1 MTMELRFSHGAEA
14 CRSAAAERDLRHVAV
29 VGFANIV
36 EWELV
41 RFVDA
46 LGNTEVIAQRPAP
59 ALWASDADTG
69 PSGCVE
75 DVMVQ
80 ERAARGPRR
89 EVMAQHSLE
98 QAMDEGSVAH
108 EANACKPC
116 IFHYHGV
123 CTKGETCNQC
133 HLGHSSR
140 QMRRAQPSRLK
151 RDRLR
156 SRLSDEAEAQGRSAA
171 MSQAGD
177 SV

>member
-1 MTMELRFSHGAEA
+1 MLVGPHSDSITMTMELRFSHGAEA

-98 QAMDEGSVAH
+98 QAVRASGGLQEETLRKHGPKVGVAH
-108 EANACKPC
+108 NVVGIDSA
-116 IFHYHGV
+116 G
-123 CTKGETCNQC
+123 
-133 HLGHSSR
+133 LGF
-140 QMRRAQPSRLK
+140 
-151 RDRLR
+151 
-156 SRLSDEAEAQGRSAA
+156 GRTSASPA
-171 MSQAGD
+171 PFEWRTP
-177 SV
+177 V